1 MVDLKKDKVPSN
13 DVRNVRVV
21 KKKFLID
28 PDTGLR
34 IFPKNSDYFFIT
46 LDATSSN

>member
-1 MVDLKKDKVPSN
+1 MKDLKGDKVAKIARES
-13 DVRNVRVV
+13 VRVI

-28 PDTGLR
+28 PKTGNR
-34 IFPKNSDYFFIT
+34 IFPKNSDFFFIT